1 MNAPLVPEPLSLEM
15 TVMSFDESKSEPDA
29 SDAPVEAAGVDEHP
43 ASIARAMKLPNIDFL
58 LNIPISFLLR
68 YVNRIVLKC

>member
-1 MNAPLVPEPLSLEM
+1 MNAPLVPDPLSLEM
-15 TVMSFDESKSEPDA
+15 TVISFDESKSEPDA
-29 SDAPVEAAGVDEHP
+29 SDASVEAAGVDEHP
-43 ASIARAMKLPNIDFL
+43 ASIAMAMKLPNIDFL